1 MTKEPL
7 LQTVDEREEEEESF
21 MINNKN
27 EKEKIDLD
35 GEDLNV
41 QDYS

>member
-7 LQTVDEREEEEESF
+7 LQTVDEREEEDKEEESF
-21 MINNKN
+21 MINPERKVFNAD
-27 EKEKIDLD
+27 DLD
-35 GEDLNV
+35 V